1 LEWAHRNEPASA
13 FSECDCAE
21 CPLTTD
27 RAVGDVRIAQA
38 RGRAFETAIG
48 IAVANYP
55 APCCDGHSFAVD
67 AYGGIIVLAD
77 ASPGLVLATFD
88 RDAIRRTRDEERFRW
103 QI

>member
-1 LEWAHRNEPASA
+1 LPSRV
-13 FSECDCAE
+13 
-21 CPLTTD
+21 
-27 RAVGDVRIAQA
+27 RARDPTKPQLLRLFRV
-38 RGRAFETAIG
+38 AFETAIG

-55 APCCDGHSFAVD
+55 ALRCDGHSFAVD

-88 RDAIRRTRDEERFRW
+88 LAAIRRTRDEERFRW